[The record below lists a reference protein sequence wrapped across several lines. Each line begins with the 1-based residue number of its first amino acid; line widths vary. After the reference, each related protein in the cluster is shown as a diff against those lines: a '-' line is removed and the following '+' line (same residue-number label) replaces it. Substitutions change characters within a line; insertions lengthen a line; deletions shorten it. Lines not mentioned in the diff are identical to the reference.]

1 MRFRVARAKC
11 LGSCCPP
18 YTNPNAQSRQ
28 LPIAPFPPLPRPAM
42 AIPEFPA
49 DLLQSP
55 SSSEFPAISRPD
67 TPSYHPLHTFA
78 LPKGQD
84 RHYVQQYADM
94 YFLRL
99 AQLKPIVE
107 QVAEEAWEGFEIAGE
122 RARRVERVLD
132 VRQGQACWVVG
143 TVFMQMALKPDVLDD
158 ISKEHWIAAP
168 PPREKYMSPD
178 GNGDEIMLEDESGRL
193 HISGSILREHPLVTG
208 AIVAAI
214 GSENK
219 HGVFE
224 VIDIRVADLPPQ
236 PERWALSEPPATKTP
251 PSSKKI
257 AIVSGLNISGTST
270 DSLALDL
277 LLEYLLGEAGDASS
291 ASQITRLIIAGDSIS
306 KGSPIPTREDLATRS
321 KISGSGTGAAARKFG
336 YDASAYNAAPIER
349 LDAFLA
355 ELLPSIPV
363 TILPG
368 ASDPANVAVPQ
379 QPLHPALFR
388 QSRAYMKSPAA
399 GDEGEAG
406 WLDAVTNP
414 WEGEV
419 EGWRLLGSGGQN
431 VNDVAKYVGV
441 SSSGGAAAGE
451 GEGEAMDV
459 DGGDGDGAA
468 KGQTSTDDDS
478 DRCELMDALLRWR
491 CVAPTAPDTLWSYP
505 FQDDDPFLLAR
516 CPHLFFAGNQPR
528 FATDLVRGPA
538 DQLVR
543 LVAVPRFCDTGLV
556 VLVNV
561 GGGDEEEGKDGE
573 EVLGVEVV
581 RVVAEG

>member
-1 MRFRVARAKC
+1 
-11 LGSCCPP
+11 
-18 YTNPNAQSRQ
+18 
-28 LPIAPFPPLPRPAM
+28 M
-42 AIPEFPA
+42 AVPEYPA

-55 SSSEFPAISRPD
+55 SSSEFPAISRPH
-67 TPSYHPLHTFA
+67 TPSYQPLHTFA
-78 LPKGQD
+78 LPQGQD
-84 RHYVQQYADM
+84 RQYVQQYADM

-107 QVAEEAWEGFEIAGE
+107 QVAGEAWGSFELAGE
-122 RARRVERVLD
+122 RARQVERVLD

-143 TVFMQMALKPDVLDD
+143 TVFMQMGLKPDVLDD

-178 GNGDEIMLEDESGRL
+178 GTGDEIMLEDESGRL
-193 HISGSILREHPLVTG
+193 QISGSILREHPLVTG
-208 AIVAAI
+208 AIIAAI

-236 PERWALSEPPATKTP
+236 PERWALSRPPSTTP
-251 PSSKKI
+251 PSPKKI

-291 ASQITRLIIAGDSIS
+291 ASQITRLVIAGDSIS
-306 KGSPIPTREDLATRS
+306 KGSPIPTREDLAMRS
-321 KISGSGTGAAARKFG
+321 KMSGSGTGAVARKFG

-355 ELLPSIPV
+355 ELLPSMPV

-388 QSRAYMKSPAA
+388 HSRAYMKSPAA
-399 GDEGEAG
+399 DEAEPG

-414 WEGEV
+414 WEGEI
-419 EGWRLLGSGGQN
+419 EGWRVLGSGGQN

-441 SSSGGAAAGE
+441 NNDGAAAAAAAGD
-451 GEGEAMDV
+451 GDGEAMDME
-459 DGGDGDGAA
+459 GDGAA
-468 KGQTSTDDDS
+468 KDQTSTDDGDG
-478 DRCELMDALLRWR
+478 CELMDALLRWR

-505 FQDDDPFLLAR
+505 FQDDDPFLLSR

-528 FATDLVRGPA
+528 FATDLVQGPA
-538 DQLVR
+538 GQLVR
-543 LVAVPRFCDTGLV
+543 LVAVPRFSDTGLI
-556 VLVNV
+556 VLVHV
-561 GGGDEEEGKDGE
+561 GAHGGEQA
-573 EVLGVEVV
+573 LGVEVV
-581 RVVAEG
+581 RVVGR

>member
-1 MRFRVARAKC
+1 
-11 LGSCCPP
+11 
-18 YTNPNAQSRQ
+18 
-28 LPIAPFPPLPRPAM
+28 M
-42 AIPEFPA
+42 AVPEYPA

-55 SSSEFPAISRPD
+55 FSSEFPVISRPH
-67 TPSYHPLHTFA
+67 TPSYQPLHTFA

-84 RHYVQQYADM
+84 RQYVQQYADM

-107 QVAEEAWEGFEIAGE
+107 QVAGEAWASFELAGE
-122 RARRVERVLD
+122 KAQQVDRVLD

-143 TVFMQMALKPDVLDD
+143 TVFMQMGLKPDVLDD

-178 GNGDEIMLEDESGRL
+178 GTGDEIMLEDESGRL
-193 HISGSILREHPLVTG
+193 QISGSILREHPLVTG
-208 AIVAAI
+208 AIIAAI

-219 HGVFE
+219 HGIFE

-236 PERWALSEPPATKTP
+236 PERWALSQPPSTTPP

-291 ASQITRLIIAGDSIS
+291 ASQITRLVIAGDSIS
-306 KGSPIPTREDLATRS
+306 KGSPIPTREDLAMRG
-321 KISGSGTGAAARKFG
+321 KISGSGTGAVARKFG

-388 QSRAYMKSPAA
+388 HSRAYMKSPAA
-399 GDEGEAG
+399 EEAEPG

-414 WEGEV
+414 WEGEI
-419 EGWRLLGSGGQN
+419 EGWRVLGSGGQN

-441 SSSGGAAAGE
+441 NNDAAAAE
-451 GEGEAMDV
+451 DGEAMDV
-459 DGGDGDGAA
+459 DGDGAA
-468 KGQTSTDDDS
+468 KDQTSTDDS

-491 CVAPTAPDTLWSYP
+491 CVAPTAPDTLCEFPLSPLPLTTHPSLSNEAINQIGSYP
-505 FQDDDPFLLAR
+505 FQDDDPFLLSR

-528 FATDLVRGPA
+528 FATDLARGPA
-538 DQLVR
+538 GQLVR
-543 LVAVPRFCDTGLV
+543 LVAVPRFCDTGLI
-556 VLVNV
+556 VLVDV
-561 GGGDEEEGKDGE
+561 GGDEREEA
-573 EVLGVEVV
+573 LGVEVV

>member
-1 MRFRVARAKC
+1 
-11 LGSCCPP
+11 
-18 YTNPNAQSRQ
+18 
-28 LPIAPFPPLPRPAM
+28 M
-42 AIPEFPA
+42 AIPEYPI

-55 SSSEFPAISRPD
+55 STSEFPAIERPH
-67 TPSYHPLHTFA
+67 TPSYQPLHTFA

-107 QVAEEAWEGFEIAGE
+107 QVAEEAWEGFQIAGE
-122 RARRVERVLD
+122 RARRVDRVLD

-168 PPREKYMSPD
+168 PPREKYASPD
-178 GNGDEIMLEDESGRL
+178 GNGDEVMLEDESGRL
-193 HISGSILREHPLVTG
+193 HISGGILQDHPLVTG
-208 AIVAAI
+208 AIIAAI

-236 PERWALSEPPATKTP
+236 PERWALTQSPSKKAPS
-251 PSSKKI
+251 SSKKV
-257 AIVSGLNISGTST
+257 AIVSGLNISGTSA
-270 DSLALDL
+270 DSIALDL
-277 LLEYLLGEAGDASS
+277 LLEFLLGEAGDASS

-306 KGSPIPTREDLATRS
+306 KGSPIPTREDLAARS
-321 KISGSGTGAAARKFG
+321 KTGGSATGAAARKFG

-388 QSRAYMKSPAA
+388 QSRAYMKSPAS

-419 EGWRLLGSGGQN
+419 EGWRVLGSGGQN

-441 SSSGGAAAGE
+441 SGGAGATSGE
-451 GEGEAMDV
+451 TMDV
-459 DGGDGDGAA
+459 DSEGAVA
-468 KGQTSTDDDS
+468 KGQASTDDT

-505 FQDDDPFLLAR
+505 FQDDDPFLLSR

-528 FATDLVRGPA
+528 FGTELVQGPA
-538 DQLVR
+538 GQRVR
-543 LVAVPRFCDTGLV
+543 IVSVPRFCDSGLV
-556 VLVNV
+556 VLVDV
-561 GGGDEEEGKDGE
+561 AGGNGEDG

-581 RVVAEG
+581 RVVAE